1 MSRSLHRSNFQEREK
16 QFPEVMADS
25 RARKGQDK
33 SRISYCTQK
42 QQSAQIVISQKD
54 TDARLKDFH

>member
-1 MSRSLHRSNFQEREK
+1 
-16 QFPEVMADS
+16 MADS